1 MRSIKNKWVWRLGT
15 LFVLALAGC
24 LITFGIQDFLRQYNT
39 THNPRPTVTQTI
51 ITNSTDR
58 PDETPPTESCAAYS
72 VAADHPER
80 MNIPSINVSG
90 CIEQVGLDQYGAI
103 AVPDNIYTTGWYVN
117 SALPGQP
124 GLSVIDGHI
133 SGYYNV
139 NGIFQHLYQ
148 LKDGDTFTITLGSG
162 RILSYK
168 VYDEQSIPLDK
179 AVQVLF
185 SKNPEIESQL
195 NLITCG
201 GQYDKNTKL
210 YTHRIIVS
218 AALVGV

>member
-1 MRSIKNKWVWRLGT
+1 MRSIKNKRAWRLG
-15 LFVLALAGC
+15 VLVLLVLAGC
-24 LITFGIQDFLRQYNT
+24 LITFGIQGFLRQYSA
-39 THNPRPTVTQTI
+39 THNPHPTVTQTI
-51 ITNSTDR
+51 ITNSIDR
-58 PDETPPTESCAAYS
+58 PDETPPTDSCAAYS

-80 MNIPSINVSG
+80 INLPTIGVSG
-90 CIEQVGLDQYGAI
+90 CIEQVGIDQYGAI
-103 AVPDNIYTTGWYVN
+103 AVPNNIYTAAWYVK

-139 NGIFQHLYQ
+139 DGIFQHLDQ
-148 LKDGDTFTITLGSG
+148 LKSGDTFTITLGSG
-162 RILSYK
+162 RVLSYK
-168 VYDEQSIPLDK
+168 VYDEQSIPLDN
-179 AVQVLF
+179 AVRVLLTK
-185 SKNPEIESQL
+185 SPGVESQL

-218 AALVGV
+218 AALLDV